1 MLAGSFQVLSVR
13 KKFSSMENS
22 PMGMH
27 ITSSSL
33 VEKMLKNNT
42 SVAQHMGTE
51 QERVCVCVQ
60 SNFQSPNSSSGR
72 SSNQVI
78 FGLSDISRGAEH
90 LNNPPSLP
98 GSMNVMEL

>member
-1 MLAGSFQVLSVR
+1 
-13 KKFSSMENS
+13 
-22 PMGMH
+22 MGMR

-98 GSMNVMEL
+98 GSMVPK

>member
-1 MLAGSFQVLSVR
+1 MLSVR

-22 PMGMH
+22 PMGMR

-33 VEKMLKNNT
+33 VEKMLKDNT
-42 SVAQHMGTE
+42 SVAQHITAHGHRTGKE
-51 QERVCVCVQ
+51 VCVCVQ
-60 SNFQSPNSSSGR
+60 SNFQSLNSSSGR

-98 GSMNVMEL
+98 GSMNVMES